1 MESSLHQVWESAV
14 GSPFVPTVGKGSQFF
29 LGFSLLTIGFLL
41 TGLFGLNRSVVNVP
55 VIGIPA
61 SAAFAYVWCSL
72 HDLCGWR
79 LCITNPSIIYPA
91 TNFLPPL
98 IYLPSNLSNLE
109 PYTYTANKMS
119 AIVEAENGPPIF
131 KAVSSSARQLFQLL
145 NCIRFATKAQVQIS
159 NEGLRFAVEES
170 RVMQGTVF
178 IEKALF
184 TTFNCN
190 LPESDPSDDE
200 SIGPDLPSFQISL
213 SALLETLQI
222 FGAADASNSRNS
234 KPDNDGG
241 YGSNIRVGR
250 PNAFSNQALGMTGVC
265 RLSYAGIG
273 SPFSIILEESGVTT
287 TCNLNTYEPE
297 SPEDIPFQRD
307 AMQVKIIMQ
316 ARWLFDAVTELSS
329 TTPSRLDINAYPE
342 APYLSLSASG
352 HLGSAAIEFSKGREL
367 LETFTVAEKWTQSY
381 KFEMIKAAAEAM
393 RLASKV
399 SVRGD
404 EQGVL
409 SLQFMVE
416 VEGGGVSFI
425 DFRFVPFLREEG
437 DEDEDSQ
444 NEEDEYE
451 GEEG

>member
-1 MESSLHQVWESAV
+1 
-14 GSPFVPTVGKGSQFF
+14 
-29 LGFSLLTIGFLL
+29 
-41 TGLFGLNRSVVNVP
+41 
-55 VIGIPA
+55 
-61 SAAFAYVWCSL
+61 
-72 HDLCGWR
+72 
-79 LCITNPSIIYPA
+79 
-91 TNFLPPL
+91 
-98 IYLPSNLSNLE
+98 
-109 PYTYTANKMS
+109 MS
-119 AIVEAENGPPIF
+119 AIVEADEPPIF

-145 NCIRFATKAQVQIS
+145 NCIRFANKAHVQIS

-170 RVMQGTVF
+170 RVMQGIVF
-178 IEKALF
+178 VEKALF

-190 LPESDPSDDE
+190 IPAIEPSDDDPDAL
-200 SIGPDLPSFQISL
+200 SPDLPNFQISL

-222 FGAADASNSRNS
+222 FGAADANNSRFS
-234 KPDNDGG
+234 KPDNDG
-241 YGSNIRVGR
+241 YGSNIRPHR
-250 PNAFSNQALGMTGVC
+250 PNAFSNQALGMAGVC

-273 SPFSIILEESGVTT
+273 APFSIILEESGVTT

-297 SPEDIPFQRD
+297 SPEEIPFQRD

-316 ARWLFDAVTELSS
+316 ARWLFDAVSELSS
-329 TTPSRLDINAYPE
+329 TSPTRLDITAHPQ

-352 HLGSAAIEFSKGREL
+352 HLGSAAVEFSKGREL
-367 LETFTVAEKWTQSY
+367 LETFTVAERWTQSY
-381 KFEMIKAAAEAM
+381 KFEMIRAAAEAM

-425 DFRFVPFLREEG
+425 DFRFVPFLREDDEEA

-444 NEEDEYE
+444 NDDEEEFDD
-451 GEEG
+451 GEP

>member
-29 LGFSLLTIGFLL
+29 LGFTLLTIGFLL
-41 TGLFGLNRSVVNVP
+41 TGLFGLNRSVVNIP
-55 VIGIPA
+55 IIGIPA
-61 SAAFAYVWCSL
+61 SAAFAFGAVYMICAVGVYLEHKSKRGQNIEYPVIYL
-72 HDLCGWR
+72 HPLSKFE
-79 LCITNPSIIYPA
+79 PYIYPA
-91 TNFLPPL
+91 N
-98 IYLPSNLSNLE
+98 E
-109 PYTYTANKMS
+109 MS

-190 LPESDPSDDE
+190 LPEIDPSDDE
-200 SIGPDLPSFQISL
+200 SIAPDLPSFQISL

-222 FGAADASNSRNS
+222 FGAADASNARTS

-241 YGSNIRVGR
+241 YGSNIRQGR

-297 SPEDIPFQRD
+297 NPEDIPFQRD

-352 HLGSAAIEFSKGREL
+352 HLGSAAVEFSKGREL

-425 DFRFVPFLREEG
+425 DFRFVPFLREG

-451 GEEG
+451 DEEH